1 MVYNLEKKD
10 IENTNIQNQEVLSKV
25 DEDILEKIKNLN
37 ILSE

>member
-1 MVYNLEKKD
+1 VVYNLEKKD

>member
-25 DEDILEKIKNLN
+25 DEEILEKIKNLN

>member
-37 ILSE
+37 IFSE

>member
-1 MVYNLEKKD
+1 VVYNLEKKD

-25 DEDILEKIKNLN
+25 DEEILEKIKNLN

>member
-1 MVYNLEKKD
+1 VVYNLEKKD

-25 DEDILEKIKNLN
+25 DEDILEKIRNLN